1 MAKKRKKEKSIRI
14 PKYKNSPSDAVIEL
28 RKYIIVLVGIV
39 VIFLGLYIFTGKIV
53 TKDMD
58 KDNTDTIKVEIG
70 YDEILMGNILNRNYT
85 NYMVLIYNVSFDSD
99 LANLYNTYSSKENV
113 TKMFYVD
120 LSKKFNSQYYNI
132 GTKTTIPEDIKDIK
146 VGDYTLFYIN
156 AGSITKVITNRE
168 EIVKILS

>member
-1 MAKKRKKEKSIRI
+1 MAKKIKKEKSIKI

-39 VIFLGLYIFTGKIV
+39 VIFLGLYIFTGKVV

-58 KDNTDTIKVEIG
+58 KDNTDTVEIEIG
-70 YDEILMGNILNRNYT
+70 YNEILIGSILNRNYT
-85 NYMVLIYNVSFDSD
+85 NYIVLIYNVSFDSD
-99 LANLYNTYSSKENV
+99 LSDLYNTYSAKENV

-120 LSKKFNSQYYNI
+120 LSKKFNNKYYNI
-132 GTKTTIPEDIKDIK
+132 GTKTTIPENIKDIK

-156 AGSITKVITNRE
+156 KGNITKMITNRE